1 MRINLSRTRT
11 KVLVGGVSL
20 ALAAVAV
27 AVVAVQPAHAAEEQR
42 RGGRGGRGALLGGP
56 RGGGPAGAFLPPLR
70 RLELTDEQRE
80 QVRTLIG
87 EGREAARASFEET
100 RAARAALAEVVAS
113 ATVEEERIR
122 TLAAELGRL
131 AGDAAVRRAQ
141 TYAAVWQ
148 VLTPEQQARA
158 AEIEAEREERRAA
171 RRERMQERRER
182 MRERREQRRE
192 ERNGR

>member
-11 KVLVGGVSL
+11 KVLVGSVGL
-20 ALAAVAV
+20 AVAAVA
-27 AVVAVQPAHAAEEQR
+27 AVVPAHAAEEQR
-42 RGGRGGRGALLGGP
+42 RGGRGGRGALMDGL
-56 RGGGPAGAFLPPLR
+56 RGAGPAGAFLPPLR

-100 RAARAALAEVVAS
+100 RAARAALAEAVAS

-148 VLTPEQQARA
+148 ILTPEQQARA
-158 AEIEAEREERRAA
+158 DEIEAEREARRGA

-182 MRERREQRRE
+182 REQSRE